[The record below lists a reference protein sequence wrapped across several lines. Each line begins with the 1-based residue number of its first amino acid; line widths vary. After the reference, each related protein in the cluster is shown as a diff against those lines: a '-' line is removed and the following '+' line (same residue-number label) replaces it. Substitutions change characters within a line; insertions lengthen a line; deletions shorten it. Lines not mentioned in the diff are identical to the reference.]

1 MDHITLFK
9 TAQEYKD
16 AKDSLLIP
24 NVSYIEETDSVE
36 YMKKHLIDFGTDST
50 SKSMCVSHWDTDGDG
65 EISFEEAAA
74 VTSIG
79 TIFTRAAIVD
89 GMWLKYFKGLTTIPG
104 EAFRYASSL
113 TKLAIP
119 ANITTINNN
128 YILNATALRDIY
140 FYWTTIPG
148 YQALTNGLIS
158 SYIKHI
164 YIPKGTYAVYA
175 AHTRFSASKS
185 KLIELEKMP

>member
-36 YMKKHLIDFGTDST
+36 YMKKHVIDFGTDST
-50 SKSMCVSHWDTDGDG
+50 SKSMCVSRWDTDGDG

-74 VTSIG
+74 VTDIG
-79 TIFTRAAIVD
+79 TIFARAAIVD
-89 GMWLKYFKGLTTIPG
+89 GMWLRYFKGLKVIPS

-113 TKLAIP
+113 TKIAVP
-119 ANITTINNN
+119 ANITTINGNW
-128 YILNATALRDIY
+128 ILNATALRDVY
-140 FYWTTIPG
+140 FYWTTIPSVK
-148 YQALTNGLIS
+148 ALTSGLIT
-158 SYIKHI
+158 SYVQHI
-164 YIPKGTYAVYA
+164 YIPKGTYGIYA
-175 AHTRFSASKS
+175 AHYRFSSYKS

>member
-36 YMKKHLIDFGTDST
+36 YMKKHVIDFGTDST
-50 SKSMCVSHWDTDGDG
+50 SKSMCVSRWDTDGDG

-74 VTSIG
+74 VKNIG

-89 GMWLKYFKGLTTIPG
+89 GIWLKYFKGLSSLSG
-104 EAFRYASSL
+104 EAFRYAASL
-113 TKLAIP
+113 TNLAIP
-119 ANITTINNN
+119 KNITTIGNN
-128 YILNATALRDIY
+128 YINNATALRDIY
-140 FYWTTIPG
+140 FYWTTIPS
-148 YQALTNGLIS
+148 YQNLASGLITS
-158 SYIKHI
+158 TIQHI
-164 YIPKGTYAVYA
+164 YIPKGTYTIYA
-175 AHTRFSASKS
+175 DHARFSANKS